1 MRILIIGIQ
10 GMLGYNL
17 YKYLTSN
24 HYNIFGTIRTNK
36 QNDDNNIY
44 SLEHTENNLIDLFQK
59 INPTIIINCIAK
71 LKENSLIEKNEM
83 IYSNCTLPILIADYC
98 DKNNIYF
105 IHFSSDAVF
114 KSSDNYHS
122 IKDNYSPESFYGLT
136 KCISESIS
144 KTALVLRICPI
155 GYDKYGNKSLFNFIY
170 NNKSKNING
179 YTNCTFNG
187 ITIDI
192 IAKQII
198 KIIGSNHKL
207 YGIHHIT
214 GPKISKYSLLEIIN
228 KEYYL
233 NKNIIPID
241 KPDICRLLEDD
252 LVNSLNLDWK
262 IMIKELCIE

>member
-24 HYNIFGTIRTNK
+24 RYNIFGTIRNNK
-36 QNDDNNIY
+36 KMDDYNIF

-59 INPTIIINCIAK
+59 VNPTIIINCIAK
-71 LKENSLIEKNEM
+71 LKETSLIQKNEM
-83 IYSNCTLPILIADYC
+83 IYSNCTLPIFVADYC
-98 DKNNIYF
+98 NKNNIYF

-114 KSSDNYHS
+114 KSSDNYNS

-170 NNKSKNING
+170 NNKSKDLNG
-179 YTNCTFNG
+179 YTNCIFNG
-187 ITIDI
+187 ITIDV
-192 IAKQII
+192 IANQII
-198 KIIGSNHKL
+198 KIIESNNKL

-214 GPKISKYSLLEIIN
+214 GPKISKYDLLQVIN
-228 KEYYL
+228 KKFNL

-241 KPDICRLLEDD
+241 MPNICRLLEDD
-252 LVNSLNLDWK
+252 LVDTSKLNWKSLNY
-262 IMIKELCIE
+262 I